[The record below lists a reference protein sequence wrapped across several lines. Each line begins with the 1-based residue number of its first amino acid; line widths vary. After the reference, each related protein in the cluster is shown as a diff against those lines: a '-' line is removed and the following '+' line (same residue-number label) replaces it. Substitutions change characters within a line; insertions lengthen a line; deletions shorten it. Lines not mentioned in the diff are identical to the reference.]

1 MSDAPL
7 SQNCS
12 SCKCHKPAECFKLV
26 HGKRKQT
33 CHACLAK
40 KTTKKKQNSSEE
52 TGPSTVP
59 DVPSTNDAFEDDTD
73 LSIVTPEDFFAVI
86 AMDENARSL
95 GAIIDA
101 EQTGKMGKELAD
113 LNALEIPTA
122 LVIDLCEHDL
132 RSTTH
137 LQILGSLH
145 SKYEHKNSHPV
156 RYMYHCAQI
165 ESRQHK
171 SKKVDNEDKHRDKRQ
186 MATFPCAH
194 EDDHVP
200 YYSRDVPVK
209 VKEFVTQN
217 PRLRAAEIWNWV
229 LDLPEYQDRMKI
241 LFSRRAVYYLWNK
254 KSREKWYR
262 DDNELKSAK
271 IIIEEASAEAR
282 PHENGPPLFRV
293 EPVPLP
299 DINGFSAIAFVLPE
313 PLRKWGGRVRELAL
327 DSAWETNQSQ
337 YEVFAILGEVSESG
351 CPLGYLLIKTRKDS
365 EPGGKQ
371 TYLEHVLE
379 YLQAT
384 WKTHSIATLSDKD
397 WSEINACLAK
407 FKHLNSRHQLCFWH
421 GLRAVKKRLAVVKR
435 QPAPYD
441 WLEACRE
448 FDFIDTK
455 FVPIG
460 QATEAQS
467 VPNVPETAI
476 PHLKIVE
483 PPPPRWWTGPTIRIN
498 GALRT
503 LEVLNQEPSVDTAA
517 PAADEDNEFTE
528 DVEALIRGEEPERTD
543 GPDWMFEADETATRD
558 PNYIFCP
565 PQHRTQVLRIFT
577 RIFVRH
583 PFFPERNGARPA
595 QSLGIHV
602 DILVSP

>member
-1 MSDAPL
+1 MSDAPP

-12 SCKCHKPAECFKLV
+12 SCKCHKPAECFELV
-26 HGKRKQT
+26 HGKRKRT
-33 CHACLAK
+33 CRACLAK
-40 KTTKKKQNSSEE
+40 KATKKKQNSSEE

-73 LSIVTPEDFFAVI
+73 LSIVTLEDFLAVI

-113 LNALEIPTA
+113 LIALEIQHC
-122 LVIDLCEHDL
+122 IGY
-132 RSTTH
+132 RFIS
-137 LQILGSLH
+137 H
-145 SKYEHKNSHPV
+145 SKYEHKNSHLV

-186 MATFPCAH
+186 MATFPCGGWLHITVDPSSTDVMVKLAH

-209 VKEFVTQN
+209 VKEF
-217 PRLRAAEIWNWV
+217 IWNWV

-241 LFSRRAVYYLWNK
+241 PFSRRAVYYLWNK
-254 KSREKWYR
+254 KSREKWHR
-262 DDNELKSAK
+262 DDDELKSAK
-271 IIIEEASAEAR
+271 IIIEEAAAEAR

-299 DINGFSAIAFVLPE
+299 DVNGFSAIAFVLPE

-337 YEVFAILGEVSESG
+337 YEVFAILGEVSGSG
-351 CPLGYLLIKTRKDS
+351 CPLGYLLIKARKNS
-365 EPGGKQ
+365 APGGKQ
-371 TYLEHVLE
+371 TYLERVLE
-379 YLQAT
+379 YLQVT
-384 WKTHSIATLSDKD
+384 WKIRSIATLSDKD

-407 FKHLNSRHQLCFWH
+407 FKHLDSRHQLCFWH

-441 WLEACRE
+441 WREACRE

-455 FVPIG
+455 F
-460 QATEAQS
+460 A
-467 VPNVPETAI
+467 PNVPEMAI
-476 PHLKIVE
+476 PHLTIRLGGKIVE
-483 PPPPRWWTGPTIRIN
+483 PPPRRCTGPTIRIN

-503 LEVLNQEPSVDTAA
+503 LEVLNQEPSLDTAA
-517 PAADEDNEFTE
+517 PSADEDDEFTE

-543 GPDWMFEADETATRD
+543 GPDWMFEADEIATRNPD
-558 PNYIFCP
+558 YIFCP
-565 PQHRTQVLRIFT
+565 PQHRAQVLRIFT
-577 RIFVRH
+577 RTFVRH
-583 PFFPERNGARPA
+583 PFFPE
-595 QSLGIHV
+595 
-602 DILVSP
+602 